1 MKEEENNIKNKIFKD
16 GQQKALL
23 HVGLTSGWVWSE
35 WHEGFDCA
43 CPAGQQLGGR
53 YSAAFS
59 PPACPAG
66 SKAVL
71 RLRYVACR
79 CIYTVPV
86 PSRVAELSS
95 FGAAPATGIFSRNQL
110 QRTLFKKNIVGKF
123 LVPVIP

>member
-71 RLRYVACR
+71 RLM
-79 CIYTVPV
+79 
-86 PSRVAELSS
+86 
-95 FGAAPATGIFSRNQL
+95 
-110 QRTLFKKNIVGKF
+110 
-123 LVPVIP
+123 

>member
-1 MKEEENNIKNKIFKD
+1 MTCVTSEKVLAETYQYLPILGFREKQLQKAGGTEQQQKKRSKSKTKTMKEEENNIKNKIFKD
-16 GQQKALL
+16 GQQKALF

-71 RLRYVACR
+71 RLM
-79 CIYTVPV
+79 
-86 PSRVAELSS
+86 
-95 FGAAPATGIFSRNQL
+95 
-110 QRTLFKKNIVGKF
+110 
-123 LVPVIP
+123 